1 MKIIGTRFVL
11 NALGRKV
18 QPVCHLN
25 RVTKTMEMNIEGR
38 HADRY
43 LYYGTDE
50 NKKGLTVSPYII
62 KKFYKPS
69 KEKAKP

>member
-18 QPVCHLN
+18 QPVCHLDLGN
-25 RVTKTMEMNIEGR
+25 MTKEMNIQGR

-50 NKKGLTVSPYII
+50 KNRNLTVSAYII

-69 KEKAKP
+69 KEKP